1 MIYKSFLSKEK
12 IENLITCSMLYVPY
26 ITAYICKCRVSFP
39 KLKESFGDLSSVQ
52 DGAFQLTLWLSTSFP
67 AVDLPCENP
76 SLLVIN
82 RVQKGNRVRVGKL
95 KKSRQKHF

>member
-1 MIYKSFLSKEK
+1 MVCKTFLSNEK
-12 IENLITCSMLYVPY
+12 IQEKSNDVRITVSVLPITQSSINLLFKMELF
-26 ITAYICKCRVSFP
+26 K
-39 KLKESFGDLSSVQ
+39 
-52 DGAFQLTLWLSTSFP
+52 LTLWLSTSFP

-82 RVQKGNRVRVGKL
+82 RVQKGNRARVGKL